1 MCKKHTFTENTC
13 EYPFSLL
20 HAYDRKNLDM
30 QIKLAT
36 RMALIVGT
44 DFICWMPIIIM
55 GLLSATGAAEI
66 PADVYAWT
74 AVFILPLNSSL
85 NPYLYTFSVAWQ
97 RRKAKQRSSTTGDT
111 LDDKSRSMCKCRMSP
126 KNETAYFQYL
136 KFASSKCRIF
146 YIIS

>member
-1 MCKKHTFTENTC
+1 
-13 EYPFSLL
+13 
-20 HAYDRKNLDM
+20 M
-30 QIKLAT
+30 QIKLAI

-55 GLLSATGAAEI
+55 GLLSASGAVEI

-97 RRKAKQRSSTTGDT
+97 RKKARKKSSIHTASESLQDT
-111 LDDKSRSMCKCRMSP
+111 SKHQIMLHASIPINHNYSLYIFVIIYNYILGYILTNRMHLNSTRRCSHQ
-126 KNETAYFQYL
+126 KYHRN
-136 KFASSKCRIF
+136 
-146 YIIS
+146 IILS